1 MVQIVK
7 GDDESVSTVIVTPAE
22 SEPVTDT
29 NDTKEGTADEASSG
43 KDGADT
49 AEEKDPNASND
60 GEEADAKKKV
70 HLKGM
75 VSESKTLYA
84 KFDERDNRSWSE
96 KKPADFE
103 EAAEGE
109 ETQKFAII
117 DADSTKNLEIDSI
130 IIQSPHLKKVL
141 AGVLHKYPGISTNL
155 SRLKLKAPF
164 ECFLHRWEKFEAAH
178 NAEGQDPVAK
188 EHLSLLH
195 GIMKE
200 ELGELINLRKD
211 YFKNKLV
218 SFEHLWTIFPPECTV
233 FGQKEGKP
241 VAVLFKRYANTQCG
255 KVYVLDC
262 RIIEWDGGRMG
273 WSSLDLR
280 IPNFLGYGSFTS
292 LACYP
297 IEYHHSSEV
306 IKEVLRERGRRFE
319 GLAGFRYRQYD
330 GVALYHPEANP
341 ERTFR
346 ESIQSRIVIDGANW
360 EKNNPDHTLYLGNLE
375 GSGDTGHDGYD
386 GYDSDDNNRD
396 CDFYRCGSYDSSGT
410 RDSEDGRPPL
420 TEEQLIFTSP
430 VVRGYSLGTKRWMEL
445 ILDDVS
451 DVKFD
456 NQAFSSLVMPTEKKE
471 LILAFAESQ
480 AQYKDAFDD
489 VISGKGKGIIML
501 LCGGPGIGKI
511 LTAESVA
518 EQMRVP
524 MYSMSAGDLGNDSY
538 AVESSL
544 GRILKM
550 VSNWNAVLLLDE
562 CDVFLEERTSENLER
577 NRIVAIFLRMLE
589 YYEGILF
596 LTTNRI
602 KQMDPAFH
610 SRIHITME
618 YPPLDEE
625 ARGQVWKA
633 FLGRSVTLDGKT
645 KGHEAHD
652 VSVDE
657 FAQLSK
663 LDLNG
668 RVIKNVIKAA
678 SLLAYHRKERL
689 AFGHLRTVLRVGG
702 HSL

>member
-1 MVQIVK
+1 M
-7 GDDESVSTVIVTPAE
+7 
-22 SEPVTDT
+22 
-29 NDTKEGTADEASSG
+29 
-43 KDGADT
+43 
-49 AEEKDPNASND
+49 
-60 GEEADAKKKV
+60 
-70 HLKGM
+70 
-75 VSESKTLYA
+75 
-84 KFDERDNRSWSE
+84 
-96 KKPADFE
+96 
-103 EAAEGE
+103 
-109 ETQKFAII
+109 
-117 DADSTKNLEIDSI
+117 
-130 IIQSPHLKKVL
+130 
-141 AGVLHKYPGISTNL
+141 
-155 SRLKLKAPF
+155 
-164 ECFLHRWEKFEAAH
+164 
-178 NAEGQDPVAK
+178 
-188 EHLSLLH
+188 
-195 GIMKE
+195 
-200 ELGELINLRKD
+200 
-211 YFKNKLV
+211 
-218 SFEHLWTIFPPECTV
+218 
-233 FGQKEGKP
+233 
-241 VAVLFKRYANTQCG
+241 
-255 KVYVLDC
+255 
-262 RIIEWDGGRMG
+262 
-273 WSSLDLR
+273 
-280 IPNFLGYGSFTS
+280 
-292 LACYP
+292 
-297 IEYHHSSEV
+297 
-306 IKEVLRERGRRFE
+306 
-319 GLAGFRYRQYD
+319 
-330 GVALYHPEANP
+330 
-341 ERTFR
+341 
-346 ESIQSRIVIDGANW
+346 
-360 EKNNPDHTLYLGNLE
+360 
-375 GSGDTGHDGYD
+375 
-386 GYDSDDNNRD
+386 
-396 CDFYRCGSYDSSGT
+396 
-410 RDSEDGRPPL
+410 
-420 TEEQLIFTSP
+420 
-430 VVRGYSLGTKRWMEL
+430 RGYSLGTKRWMEF
-445 ILDDVS
+445 ILDDVA
-451 DVKFD
+451 DVEFD

-501 LCGGPGIGKI
+501 LCGGPGIGKP
-511 LTAESVA
+511 LTAEAVA

-652 VSVDE
+652 VSDDE
-657 FAQLSK
+657 FIHLRK